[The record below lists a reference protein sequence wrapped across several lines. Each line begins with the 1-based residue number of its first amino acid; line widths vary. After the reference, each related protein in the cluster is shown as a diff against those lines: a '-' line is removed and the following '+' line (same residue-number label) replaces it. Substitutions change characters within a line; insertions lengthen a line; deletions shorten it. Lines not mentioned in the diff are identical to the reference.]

1 VIVDPQ
7 TRWQLDADQLFYKNP
22 HSAFIGTQFTG
33 AVEQTLVRGA
43 TVYQAGR
50 ILAAPGYGQL
60 LQRQDRH

>member
-1 VIVDPQ
+1 MIVDPQ

-22 HSAFIGTQFTG
+22 HSAFIGTEFIG

-60 LQRQDRH
+60 LQRQNHY